1 MNRRGHTPV
10 RRCLGCGARRPKPEL
25 ARFVA
30 IPGPTGWRLVADARG
45 RAAGRGLY
53 VCRDAACFARARRR
67 RGFERG
73 ARLRGEALVVDDCAA
88 STALNEARC

>member
-1 MNRRGHTPV
+1 MSRRGHIPE

-30 IPGPTGWRLVADARG
+30 RREPAGRRLVPDGAG
-45 RAAGRGLY
+45 REAGRGLY
-53 VCRDAACFARARRR
+53 VCRDAACFERARRR

-73 ARLRGEALVVDDCAA
+73 ARLRGEALIADDCAA
-88 STALNEARC
+88 LAVLNEARC